1 MARKKSNSSK
11 VRSFNFLF
19 GNGTIIIPL
28 LVAIVIAGG
37 ILMVGIQKHPKLSEY
52 PKSDGKILFIPPN
65 SSKKDGLQMDVPIAV
80 TLTPTPTPPP
90 YVQSSY
96 YSESSYPPYTQ
107 STYPY
112 SQTSYYSQ
120 SSYGYSQSGYY
131 SESSYYNQ
139 PSYQSAYLR

>member
-1 MARKKSNSSK
+1 MVRKKSKSSK
-11 VRSFNFLF
+11 IRSFNSLF

-28 LVAIVIAGG
+28 LIIIVITGG
-37 ILMVGIQKHPKLSEY
+37 VLMVGIQRHPKLSEY
-52 PKSDGKILFIPPN
+52 PKSDGKILFIHPN

-80 TLTPTPTPPP
+80 TLTPTSTPPP

-112 SQTSYYSQ
+112 TQTSYYSQ

-139 PSYQSAYLR
+139 PSYQSGYVR